1 MSAGTPVLR
10 IETRGPNAEHV
21 VLELT
26 GTVDTQLAYR
36 AGILLRSA
44 VEIGGRQVIVDLSE
58 ACPNTALLGQT
69 LEQVRRELRPMRG
82 CLLVID
88 PPQSPVESGSDLSE
102 AFRAYRRATH
112 GAPASSR
119 RVRELASSG

>member
-1 MSAGTPVLR
+1 MPVLR
-10 IETRGPNAEHV
+10 IETSGPNAEHV
-21 VLELT
+21 VVELS
-26 GTVDTQLAYR
+26 GMVDTQLAYR

-58 ACPNTALLGQT
+58 ACSNTALLGQM

-88 PPQSPVESGSDLSE
+88 PPESPVETRSDLSE

-112 GAPASSR
+112 GAPESSR
-119 RVRELASSG
+119 QGRELAPSG